1 MTSPAASAALRFGA
15 ATLIAQLL
23 LQFVWHAWFAPVP
36 QPALA
41 LAVLPLLPGLWV
53 CIRNLPRGVLI
64 GGIASLFYFCHGVVE
79 MLGAGT
85 SRLFA
90 GAEVALAVAVV
101 LALGWQIRGARAR
114 KKNDPADPFTSAPNR
129 RL

>member
-1 MTSPAASAALRFGA
+1 MTAPASAALRIGA
-15 ATLIAQLL
+15 GTLIAQLL
-23 LQFVWHAWFAPVP
+23 LQFVWHAWFAPAS
-36 QPALA
+36 QAALA

-64 GGIASLFYFCHGVVE
+64 GAIASLFYFCHGVVE
-79 MLGAGT
+79 LLGGGA

-101 LALGWQIRGARAR
+101 AALAWELRSAKAR
-114 KKNDPADPFTSAPNR
+114 KNNDPADPFTSAPNR

>member
-1 MTSPAASAALRFGA
+1 MTAPASAALRFGA
-15 ATLIAQLL
+15 SMLIAQLL
-23 LQFVWHAWFAPVP
+23 LQLAWHAWLAPVS

-53 CIRNLPRGVLI
+53 CIRNVPRGVLI

-79 MLGAGT
+79 LLGAGT

-90 GAEVALAVAVV
+90 AAEVALAVAVV
-101 LALGWQIRGARAR
+101 AALGWELRRA
-114 KKNDPADPFTSAPNR
+114 KAQKNDPADPFTTAPNR

>member
-1 MTSPAASAALRFGA
+1 MTSPVSAALRFGA
-15 ATLIAQLL
+15 GALIAQLL
-23 LQFVWHAWFAPVP
+23 LQFAWHAWFVPVS

-64 GGIASLFYFCHGVVE
+64 GGIVSLFYFCHGVVE
-79 MLGAGT
+79 LLGAGT

-90 GAEVALAVAVV
+90 SAEVALAVAVV
-101 LALGWQIRGARAR
+101 AALGWELRRA
-114 KKNDPADPFTSAPNR
+114 KALKNDPADPFTSAPNR

>member
-1 MTSPAASAALRFGA
+1 MTLPASAALRVGA
-15 ATLIAQLL
+15 GTLVAQLM
-23 LQFVWHAWFAPVP
+23 LQFAWHAWFAPVS

-79 MLGAGT
+79 LLGGGT

-101 LALGWQIRGARAR
+101 AALGWQMRGARAG
-114 KKNDPADPFTSAPNR
+114 KKDNPADPLTSAPGR

>member
-1 MTSPAASAALRFGA
+1 MTAPGSAALRFGA
-15 ATLIAQLL
+15 GALIAQLL
-23 LQFVWHAWFAPVP
+23 LQFVWHAWFVPVS

-64 GGIASLFYFCHGVVE
+64 GGIVNLFYFCHGVVE
-79 MLGAGT
+79 LLGDGT

-90 GAEVALAVAVV
+90 GAEVALSVAVV
-101 LALGWQIRGARAR
+101 AALGWELRRA
-114 KKNDPADPFTSAPNR
+114 KALKNDPADPFTSAPNR

>member
-1 MTSPAASAALRFGA
+1 MTAPASAALRFGA
-15 ATLIAQLL
+15 SMLIAQLL
-23 LQFVWHAWFAPVP
+23 LQLAWHAWLAPVS

-64 GGIASLFYFCHGVVE
+64 GGIASLFYVCHGAVE
-79 MLGAGT
+79 LLGAST

-101 LALGWQIRGARAR
+101 AALGWQIHRAKAG

>member
-1 MTSPAASAALRFGA
+1 VS
-15 ATLIAQLL
+15 
-23 LQFVWHAWFAPVP
+23 

-79 MLGAGT
+79 LLGAGA

-90 GAEVALAVAVV
+90 AAEVALAVAVV
-101 LALGWQIRGARAR
+101 AALGWELRRAKAR
-114 KKNDPADPFTSAPNR
+114 KNDPADPFTSAPNR

>member
-1 MTSPAASAALRFGA
+1 MTSPVSAALRFGA
-15 ATLIAQLL
+15 GALIAQLL
-23 LQFVWHAWFAPVP
+23 LQFVWHAWFVPVS

-64 GGIASLFYFCHGVVE
+64 GGIVNLFYFCHGVVE
-79 MLGAGT
+79 LLGAGT

-90 GAEVALAVAVV
+90 AAEVALAVAVV
-101 LALGWQIRGARAR
+101 AALGWELRRA
-114 KKNDPADPFTSAPNR
+114 KAQKNDPADPFTTAPNR

>member
-1 MTSPAASAALRFGA
+1 MTSPASTALRFGVGA
-15 ATLIAQLL
+15 LIAQLL
-23 LQFVWHAWFAPVP
+23 LQLAWHAWLAPVS

-53 CIRNLPRGVLI
+53 CIRNVPRGVLI

-79 MLGAGT
+79 LLGAGA

-90 GAEVALAVAVV
+90 GPEVALAVAVV
-101 LALGWQIRGARAR
+101 AALAWEIRRAKAR
-114 KKNDPADPFTSAPNR
+114 KD
-129 RL
+129 